1 VFSLLARIPP
11 RSVTR
16 RASPRVQAREGALSA
31 TSVLDSLQRLSA
43 WFFWWEMKVPWPFSW
58 LRRRP
63 KKPAALG
70 VDLNSYRSEQG
81 LSKMPGVG
89 TVDIRCTKKSKHPAS
104 CVLDDAGYDIVPF
117 NSDRS
122 GKIPSSV
129 CPAAAL
135 VHPKSAVSIT
145 ELRLSPNKS
154 PVCVILT
161 EEIDTYSPPKHC
173 RSSR

>member
-1 VFSLLARIPP
+1 LL
-11 RSVTR
+11 
-16 RASPRVQAREGALSA
+16 RVA
-31 TSVLDSLQRLSA
+31 A
-43 WFFWWEMKVPWPFSW
+43 WIFWWEMKVPWPFSW

-70 VDLNSYRSEQG
+70 VDLASYRSEHG

-104 CVLDDAGYDIVPF
+104 YVLDEDGYDVVPF

-122 GKIPSSV
+122 GKVPSSV
-129 CPAAAL
+129 CPSAAL
-135 VHPKSAVSIT
+135 VHPKSPVSIT

-161 EEIDTYSPPKHC
+161 EEIEIYSPPKHC
-173 RSSR
+173 RTSR